1 MLEMNL
7 VETMLML
14 GALVLVAWA
23 GESYFGG

>member
-14 GALVLVAWA
+14 AVLLFIAWA
-23 GESYFGG
+23 GECYFGG